1 MNMSRRNFMHG
12 AAAAG
17 TALAFPA
24 IVPAR
29 VLGVNAPSNMIHV
42 AQIGCG
48 RIGLTMDVPGF
59 LRAKGAK
66 ITSSVTKNTTA
77 LILGEN
83 PGKSKLDKATKLGIP
98 TLDEAALLELIK

>member
-1 MNMSRRNFMHG
+1 MNMSRRNFMQN

-29 VLGVNAPSNMIHV
+29 VLGADAPSNSIHV

-59 LRAKGAK
+59 LRAKGAR
-66 ITSSVTKNTTA
+66 IVA
-77 LILGEN
+77 ACDLDARRLGYMRAFIAQKQGAN
-83 PGKSKLDKATKLGIP
+83 IDVLFNADGATKMWNVN
-98 TLDEAALLELIK
+98 K